1 MTMQNKPPRTR
12 YDRFSRIL
20 HWVLAVGIIYASLV
34 GYGLH
39 FISDPNIFTF
49 FSELNMSLATL
60 MTLLMIV
67 RFIWRFF
74 RPAVPYGEHIQGSKK
89 GLVILLHEIFYLIIF
104 VVLISGFLML
114 KHGYTLFFLLPVP
127 QPLSNLEVNLFFFSI
142 HRYSCIALGL
152 MLLMHVA
159 AVIKH
164 QLFDKKNILS
174 RMV

>member
-1 MTMQNKPPRTR
+1 MNMKSHVPRSR

-20 HWVLAVGIIYASLV
+20 HWVLAVGIIYAGLV

-39 FISDPNIFTF
+39 FISDPQVFSF
-49 FSELNMSLATL
+49 FSELNMSLATV

-67 RFIWRFF
+67 RFTWRFF
-74 RPAVPYGEHIQGSKK
+74 RPAVPYGEHIQGNKK
-89 GLVILLHEIFYLIIF
+89 GLVILLHEVFYLIIF

-114 KHGYTLFFLLPVP
+114 KDGYSLFGMLPIP
-127 QPLSNLEVNLFFFSI
+127 QPLHNLEVNLFFFTV
-142 HRYSCIALGL
+142 HRYSCMALGL

-164 QLFDKKNILS
+164 QLIDKKNILS

>member
-1 MTMQNKPPRTR
+1 MKSHVPRSR

-20 HWVLAVGIIYASLV
+20 HWVLAVGIIYAGLV

-39 FISDPNIFTF
+39 FISDPHVFSF
-49 FSELNMSLATL
+49 FSELNMSLATV

-67 RFIWRFF
+67 RFTWRFF
-74 RPAVPYGEHIQGSKK
+74 RSAVPYGEHIQGNKK
-89 GLVILLHEIFYLIIF
+89 GLVILLHEVFYLIIF

-114 KHGYTLFFLLPVP
+114 KDGYSLFGMLPIP
-127 QPLSNLEVNLFFFSI
+127 QPLHNLEVNIFFFTV
-142 HRYSCIALGL
+142 HRYSCMALGL

-164 QLFDKKNILS
+164 QLIDKKNILS

>member
-1 MTMQNKPPRTR
+1 MESNVPRSR

-20 HWVLAVGIIYASLV
+20 HWVLAVGIIYASMV

-39 FISDPNIFTF
+39 FISDPQVFTF
-49 FSELNMSLATL
+49 FSELNMSLATV

-67 RFIWRFF
+67 RFTWRFF
-74 RPAVPYGEHIQGSKK
+74 RPSVPYGEHIQGNKK

-114 KHGYTLFFLLPVP
+114 QEGYRLFGVFSIP
-127 QPLSNLEVNLFFFSI
+127 QPLHNLEVNLFFFTI
-142 HRYSCIALGL
+142 HRYSCVVLGL

-164 QLFDKKNILS
+164 QLFDKQNILS
-174 RMV
+174 RML

>member
-1 MTMQNKPPRTR
+1 MPNKIPRSR

-39 FISDPNIFTF
+39 FISDPQIFTF
-49 FSELNMSLATL
+49 FSELNMSLATV

-67 RFIWRFF
+67 RFTWRFF
-74 RPAVPYGEHIQGSKK
+74 RPSVPYGKHIQGSKK

-114 KHGYTLFFLLPVP
+114 KDGYTLFGMLSVP
-127 QPLSNLEVNLFFFSI
+127 QPLHNLEVNLFFFSV
-142 HRYSCIALGL
+142 HRYSCMALGL

-164 QLFDKKNILS
+164 QLVDKHNILS